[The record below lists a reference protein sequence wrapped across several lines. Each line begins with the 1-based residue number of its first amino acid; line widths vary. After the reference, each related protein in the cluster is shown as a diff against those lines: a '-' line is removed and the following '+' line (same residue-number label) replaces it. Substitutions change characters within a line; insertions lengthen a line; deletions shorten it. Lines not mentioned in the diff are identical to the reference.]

1 MAAAPAASA
10 ALPPESAASNPDMQL
25 VFRTVTLP
33 SGRRGQAY
41 GPHQVVRGGTPPYRV
56 LFNGRLPPGLELG
69 SDGMLRGT
77 PTTTGGYRFTLL
89 VLDTAHPTQGIE
101 QPYVLYVNPPLGQQ
115 AARPAS
121 APASAVPPPRPKMTG
136 LTAEDVDITANQHV
150 GQPAS
155 YKLTPADVAKLV
167 PTEVVGAPALELAP
181 VAATELARAAPT
193 LEQLQAIVKPVTDV
207 EYPTLAAFSDALK
220 QGRCAYYQAHVN
232 EIALKRGMVPDTR
245 CPPAPPPPVRRG
257 AAASELPFL
266 QFYNG
271 LLAPDTVAEIVGL
284 AEKRH
289 PFGLAK
295 PMQLDGQGCGCAPI
309 RHDDEVIGFL
319 PYWLAGDAPLP
330 VDFSLF
336 TRLSYMGVVL
346 GDNGAWARPPGW
358 DGTGKSNFASETRRH
373 GTRADLVL
381 YRRDWASLLTLPQA
395 QLDALARTAALNA
408 MVAADVRHDDLGAR
422 LNRFLLP
429 GWRESEYVYDGVTVF
444 FEDSPTD
451 ATLKPR
457 FARFFT
463 QFLEQLVLAMQ
474 KTGRSYQINI
484 AVPGAQLGE
493 DGAYSFGNLMHVL
506 ETAEPKDRATKGM
519 DRKAKDHYTGT
530 TDLSVAFLLLL
541 DGPLDRAAADLRARV
556 DQSSLGGYRR
566 IAFLESVMPMLYH
579 QRADAAAPLPPDQA
593 DALGQSLAYIK
604 WTYGGVSLWPAP
616 SEGIGMGSAVHDK
629 LREHYS
635 APEEAMGPL
644 CDLACPNRLP
654 LRLLYQAMMLTLLV
668 GVALYVWNCR
678 VRRLG
683 RLFLLALWAGALLT
697 LATAFVV
704 FHCDPVLAQ
713 ARDQGYGLYALIL
726 LLIAAA
732 GYVVFKPRVGVP

>member
-1 MAAAPAASA
+1 MATAPAAPA

-167 PTEVVGAPALELAP
+167 PTEVAGAPALELAP

-207 EYPTLAAFSDALK
+207 EYPTLAAFSDALN

-257 AAASELPFL
+257 AAASKLPFL

-319 PYWLAGDAPLP
+319 PYWLAGEAPLP

-346 GDNGAWARPPGW
+346 GDNGAWARSPGW
-358 DGTGKSNFASETRRH
+358 DGTGKSSFASEMRRH

-381 YRRDWASLLTLPQA
+381 YRRDWASLLMRPPDQIDAVA
-395 QLDALARTAALNA
+395 QTAARNA
-408 MVAADVRHDDLGAR
+408 VAAADVRRDDIGAR
-422 LNRFLLP
+422 LNGLLLP
-429 GWRESEYVYDGVTVF
+429 GWRESAYVYDGVTVF
-444 FEDSPTD
+444 FEDSPTEE
-451 ATLKPR
+451 ALKPV
-457 FARFFT
+457 FARFF
-463 QFLEQLVLAMQ
+463 QRFLQELVKAMQ
-474 KTGRSYQINI
+474 DTGRAYQINI
-484 AVPGAQLGE
+484 VVPGGQLGE
-493 DGAYSFGNLMHVL
+493 TGAYSFGGLIQVL
-506 ETAEPKDRATKGM
+506 ESAEPKDRPTQGM
-519 DRKAKDHYTGT
+519 DLAAKSRYTGK
-530 TDLSVAFLLLL
+530 TDLSVSFLLQL
-541 DGPLDRAAADLRARV
+541 DGRLDEATAAARAAIDKSNL
-556 DQSSLGGYRR
+556 DGYRR
-566 IAFLESVMPMLYH
+566 IAFLESVMPLLFH
-579 QRADAAAPLPPDQA
+579 QRAAAPAPLAPDEA
-593 DALGQSLAYIK
+593 EALGRNLAYIK
-604 WTYGGVSLWPAP
+604 WSYGGVALWPAP
-616 SEGIGMGSAVHDK
+616 NQGIGVGSSVHDQ
-629 LREHYS
+629 LRAHYS

-644 CDLACPNRLP
+644 CDWACPNRLP
-654 LRLLYQAMMLTLLV
+654 LRLAYQAMMLTLLA
-668 GVALYVWNCR
+668 GMALYMWNCR

-704 FHCDPVLAQ
+704 FTCDPVLAQ

-732 GYVVFKPRVGVP
+732 GYVAFKPRVGVP